1 MNVDKIPRKNAL
13 ILIISTGFLFLYFIY
28 KIRTE
33 YDLRIGLI
41 LMFFICSVLIYSQ
54 VFDYPLRERMK
65 NIVAVMASY
74 SFSLYL
80 THYSIMNFLNIYS
93 NIINFYLLSV
103 ISFILSNLIAYIMY
117 FFVER
122 HYKQIQT
129 VFKES
134 NIFKKLQKKD
144 QLI

>member
-1 MNVDKIPRKNAL
+1 
-13 ILIISTGFLFLYFIY
+13 
-28 KIRTE
+28 
-33 YDLRIGLI
+33 
-41 LMFFICSVLIYSQ
+41 
-54 VFDYPLRERMK
+54 
-65 NIVAVMASY
+65 
-74 SFSLYL
+74 
-80 THYSIMNFLNIYS
+80 MNFLNIYS